1 MYKDFFGLKEMP
13 FNMTPDPKFLFFSKK
28 HREAFSHL
36 IYGIRER
43 KGFIEITGE
52 IGTGKTTLCRAL
64 LSELDESTNAALIL
78 NSDLPV
84 VQLLRAI
91 VEDFGIVPKGRCKKD
106 LLDGLNNFLLEE
118 LSLGRNVILIIDESQ
133 NLRRSG
139 LEQIR
144 MLSNLETDKEKLL
157 QIVLVGQPELRDK
170 LNHPSLRQL
179 KQRISV
185 RYHIKPLDR
194 GETEGYIFHRLK
206 VAGLR
211 GDTSFTKKAIDAIFD
226 YSQGIPRL
234 INIICD
240 KAFLAGYVLETK
252 RITHQIARR
261 SIQEME
267 GIIL

>member
-1 MYKDFFGLKEMP
+1 LYKEFFGLEEMP
-13 FNMTPDPKFLFFSKK
+13 FNMTPDPKFLFFSRK

-64 LSELDESTNAALIL
+64 LNELDESTNAALIL

-91 VEDFGIVPKGRCKKD
+91 VEDFGITPKGRCKKD
-106 LLDGLNNFLLEE
+106 LIDGLNDFLLEQ

-157 QIVLVGQPELRDK
+157 QIILVGQPELRDK

-194 GETEGYIFHRLK
+194 GETEGYIFYRLK

-267 GIIL
+267 GII